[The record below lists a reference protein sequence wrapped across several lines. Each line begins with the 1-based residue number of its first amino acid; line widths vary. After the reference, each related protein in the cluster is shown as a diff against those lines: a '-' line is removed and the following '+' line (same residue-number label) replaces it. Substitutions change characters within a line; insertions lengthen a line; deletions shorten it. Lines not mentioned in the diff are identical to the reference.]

1 MRSLPSLRPRSL
13 SGLILLGF
21 AVVALPLLL
30 GTINAAVEMR
40 NLAAASER
48 LVLNGV
54 AATQYTQAIVRQ
66 VSSLER
72 TARLHQI
79 LRRPGLLETFEQNRQ
94 LFIDTLDGL
103 EKLPGDPD
111 RASLIDE
118 MRARTTRIGTDLA
131 SPEPARVN
139 AALREFTQLSKD
151 AGRLSRLAT
160 QQTDRELKQ
169 LRAETDDARRRLFWQ
184 SAALIPI
191 TSGLILLVTL
201 FLARPIRQIDAAIAD
216 IGHGRLDE
224 PVAVKGP
231 SDLEALGR
239 QLEWLRERLTEIAEE
254 RNRFLRHMSHEL
266 KTPLAN
272 IREGSELLVEGAVG
286 QLQGE
291 QREIAGILREN
302 SLQLQR
308 LIENLLS
315 YSEWQSKRSEL
326 ELTEFRLPPL
336 VKSAIDTYQLPINAH
351 RLNLELQVEDV
362 ALTADRAKL
371 RLILDNLVSNAVKFT
386 PEEGTIHVRAR
397 KDDGHLVIERRRH
410 RSRHRDG
417 RARTDLRGVLPG
429 RNAPGRPG
437 ARYRHRTVSRA
448 GVRAGARRH
457 DRGGG
462 RRVPRGALQGAVA
475 GTDERSDARRMTQ
488 DVGAR
493 EIATLE
499 EQWLTERLCK
509 RIGETV
515 AEIEGGG
522 VPTLAEMPVGMARE
536 VSLVTVDRREVDLG
550 PGQQEIEIADGL
562 RTVARV
568 EDDRALDE
576 RSDGHRT
583 RAVCGERLRE
593 GRLLRLREQDREH
606 GRGVDH
612 HQRGSPCSS

>member
-1 MRSLPSLRPRSL
+1 MRPLPSLRPRSL

-21 AVVALPLLL
+21 AVVAFPLLL

-40 NLAAASER
+40 NLAGASER

-94 LFIDTLDGL
+94 LFVATLDGL

-111 RASLIDE
+111 RASLIDQ
-118 MRARTTRIGTDLA
+118 MRGRTTQIATDLS
-131 SPEPARVN
+131 SPEQPKIN

-151 AGRLSRLAT
+151 AGSLSRLAT

-169 LRAETDDARRRLFWQ
+169 LRAEAEDARRRLFWQ
-184 SAALIPI
+184 SAALIPVTI
-191 TSGLILLVTL
+191 GLILLVTL
-201 FLARPIRQIDAAIAD
+201 FLARPIRQIDAAIGN

-326 ELTEFRLPPL
+326 ELAEFRLPPL
-336 VKSAIDTYQLPINAH
+336 VKSAIETYQLPINAH
-351 RLNLELQVEDV
+351 RLNLDLQVEDV

-386 PEEGTIHVRAR
+386 PEDGTIHVRAR
-397 KDDGHLVIERRRH
+397 RDDSHLVIDVADSGPGIPADERQRIFEAFYQGATPQGGLVRGTGIGLSVVQEFVQAH
-410 RSRHRDG
+410 GGTIEVVDG
-417 RARTDLRGVLPG
+417 EF
-429 RNAPGRPG
+429 PG
-437 ARYRHRTVSRA
+437 AHFR
-448 GVRAGARRH
+448 VRLP
-457 DRGGG
+457 
-462 RRVPRGALQGAVA
+462 VQPSSQ
-475 GTDERSDARRMTQ
+475 
-488 DVGAR
+488 
-493 EIATLE
+493 
-499 EQWLTERLCK
+499 
-509 RIGETV
+509 
-515 AEIEGGG
+515 
-522 VPTLAEMPVGMARE
+522 TLAG
-536 VSLVTVDRREVDLG
+536 
-550 PGQQEIEIADGL
+550 
-562 RTVARV
+562 
-568 EDDRALDE
+568 
-576 RSDGHRT
+576 
-583 RAVCGERLRE
+583 
-593 GRLLRLREQDREH
+593 
-606 GRGVDH
+606 
-612 HQRGSPCSS
+612 